1 MEVGLAGT
9 APRQRAAT
17 SPDIGNLGVGQFY
30 IATEGSSYP
39 PWLAGLARQRWE
51 VELPAAAAMQG
62 RVLVREESAYGY
74 RRASRA
80 PRSCGAGRAPP
91 GDPRHDGRA
100 ITAGLG
106 GRGDCSVLVSGGP
119 GLNEWLMVPSVR

>member
-62 RVLVREESAYGY
+62 GCSSARNQRTGTGGPAEHRGLAVPGALRPAIRGTTGARS
-74 RRASRA
+74 RRGW
-80 PRSCGAGRAPP
+80 GAGGTARCWF
-91 GDPRHDGRA
+91 R
-100 ITAGLG
+100 AGLG
-106 GRGDCSVLVSGGP
+106 
-119 GLNEWLMVPSVR
+119 